1 MESKERI
8 ALIGFMG
15 SGKSTIGRIL
25 AKRLGKSFIDLDE
38 EIQKESGM
46 SIRQLFVNFGEDH
59 FRKLE
64 TIALKKAAE
73 MNQVVVSCGG
83 GIVEK
88 SENLRILNE
97 NFFVVFL
104 DVPFEECYRRI
115 YGDRSR
121 PKLDTDVEQLKNLF
135 NRRKKLY
142 LNAADVVY
150 KPEKETE
157 QSTAENIARVILE
170 FDQL

>member
-8 ALIGFMG
+8 AIIGFMG
-15 SGKSTIGRIL
+15 SGKSTIGKLL
-25 AKRLGKSFIDLDE
+25 AKRLGKSFLDLDE
-38 EIQKESGM
+38 EIQKETGM
-46 SIRQLFVNFGEDH
+46 SIRQIFEKFGEDH

-64 TIALKKAAE
+64 TIALKKAT
-73 MNQVVVSCGG
+73 NVGQVVVSCGG

-115 YGDRSR
+115 YGDRNR
-121 PKLDTDVEQLKNLF
+121 PKLDANVEQLKLLF
-135 NRRKKLY
+135 NKRKNLY
-142 LNAADVVY
+142 QKVANLTYNVGKDS
-150 KPEKETE
+150 E
-157 QSTAENIARVILE
+157 QSAAENIARVILE
-170 FDQL
+170 LDQL